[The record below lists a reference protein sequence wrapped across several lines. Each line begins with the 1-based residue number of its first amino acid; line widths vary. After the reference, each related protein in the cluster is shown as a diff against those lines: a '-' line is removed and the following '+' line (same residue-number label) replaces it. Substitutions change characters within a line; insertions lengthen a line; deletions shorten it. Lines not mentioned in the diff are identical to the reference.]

1 MNPAPPNGGAPQP
14 APTWRQVDL
23 GNCDREPIHVPGLIQ
38 PHGHLLAFD
47 LCGQLRAWSAE
58 SATVTGLSDPRALH
72 LDRWSLPDELMA
84 LMRSVQSEAIAST
97 DGSSSGAQSAQ
108 VSVAGQAWDAVVHA
122 HERRL
127 IVEFEPALGHA
138 DDRLRYAL
146 EAHRVIDR
154 IKRQRQLEPLLQTV
168 VEQVQAM
175 TGFDRVMA
183 YRFRHDD
190 SGDVVAEARHP
201 DLAPFLGMRYPA
213 SDIPAQARRLYLL
226 NTLRLIADVS
236 YTPVALWTQA
246 DEPLL
251 DMSHCTLRS
260 VSPIHVEYLRNMG
273 VHASMSVSI
282 VVDGRLWGLLA
293 CHHQSPLRVP
303 YPVRMACDVMAQ
315 VLAATVQGMEAARRA
330 HGVQQ
335 AAQLRERVAVALDS
349 HDDWISALQA
359 KLPDLAQALGAEAL
373 VLRHGDQVVLH
384 GDITAGHAQQVLA
397 SLPPATDQPL
407 LRTDRADWPLA
418 QADGIG
424 PWVGLMG
431 LGIEPGQRDW
441 LLALRREQVENI
453 RWGGKPEKIVQTGPL
468 GQRLTPR
475 GSFEEWH
482 ETVRGLAEPWD
493 EDQRQAGRLL
503 QAELRRAEL
512 KRHAE
517 LDRARSQMLA
527 LVSHDLRDPLHSITM
542 AARLLERSPARQD
555 GTPQRMGARIRAST
569 TRMQRLVGELLDFSR
584 LRHGLGL
591 GMARQRIDLTA
602 LVLDLCD
609 ESRQSH
615 PDVPLTLEAPD
626 EHCLAEVDPD
636 RLAQAVGNLIGN
648 ARHHGQAGEA
658 VAVRLQHSGEWV
670 QIEVRNHGAPI
681 PDSAVGQLFTPFK
694 ENSGQPGARHRGL
707 GLGLYIAHAIAQG
720 HGGTLGY
727 RHEAPQVV
735 FTLTLP
741 RRAPADGDREPTPAP
756 SPSEPR

>member
-1 MNPAPPNGGAPQP
+1 MSAPPPLPPAAGPQP
-14 APTWRQVDL
+14 APTWQGIDL

-47 LCGQLRAWSAE
+47 LRGQLRAWSAA
-58 SATVTGLSDPRALH
+58 SAAVTGLADPRALQ
-72 LDRWSLPDELMA
+72 LDQWAIPAELQM
-84 LMRSVQSEAIAST
+84 LIRSVLAEAISST
-97 DGSSSGAQSAQ
+97 DGSSSGAQSLQ
-108 VSVAGQAWDAVVHA
+108 VVVAGQQWDAVVHA
-122 HERRL
+122 HLRRL
-127 IVEFEPALGHA
+127 IVEFEPAIGES

-190 SGDVVAEARHP
+190 SGQVVAEARVP
-201 DLAPFLGMRYPA
+201 SLAPFLGMRYPA
-213 SDIPAQARRLYLL
+213 SDIPAQARRLYVL
-226 NTLRLIADVS
+226 NTLRLIADVA
-236 YTPVALWTQA
+236 YTPVSLWTQA

-293 CHHQSPLRVP
+293 CHHQSPLRIP

-330 HGVQQ
+330 QAVQQ
-335 AAQLRERVAVALDS
+335 AAQLRERVAQSLGR
-349 HDDWISALQA
+349 HEDWPSALQND
-359 KLPDLAQALGAEAL
+359 LPALRQVLGADAL
-373 VLRHGDQVVLH
+373 VLRHGDQVTTD
-384 GDITAGHAQQVLA
+384 GDITAAHAQQVLA
-397 SLPPATDQPL
+397 SLPPAPDDL
-407 LRTDRADWPLA
+407 LVRLDRADWPGA
-418 QADGIG
+418 QAEGIG
-424 PWVGLMG
+424 PWVGLLG

-482 ETVRGLAEPWD
+482 QTVRDLAEPWD
-493 EDQRQAGRLL
+493 ADQLQAGRLL

-512 KRHAE
+512 KRHAD
-517 LDRARSQMLA
+517 LDRARTQMLA

-542 AARLLERSPARQD
+542 AARLLEHSPPRQD
-555 GTPQRMGARIRAST
+555 GTQQRMGARIRAST

-591 GMARQRIDLTA
+591 GIQRQRIDLHA

-615 PDVPLTLEAPD
+615 PDVPLTLESAEPVC
-626 EHCLAEVDPD
+626 EAEVDPD
-636 RLAQAVGNLIGN
+636 RLAQALGNLIGN
-648 ARHHGQAGEA
+648 ARHHGDLGGE
-658 VAVRLQHSGEWV
+658 VMVRLQSNGEWLHV
-670 QIEVRNHGAPI
+670 EVRNRGQAI
-681 PDSAVGQLFTPFK
+681 PEAAVAQLFTPFK
-694 ENSGQPGARHRGL
+694 ESSAQAGGRHRGL
-707 GLGLYIAHAIAQG
+707 GLGLYIAHAIAQA
-720 HGGTLGY
+720 HGGSLGY
-727 RHEAPQVV
+727 RHEAPDVV
-735 FTLTLP
+735 FTLSLP
-741 RRAPADGDREPTPAP
+741 RHAPKPGSEQLPTTAP
-756 SPSEPR
+756 NP